1 MAIDLSKIPRLEV
14 EDGGVH
20 FRYLVFR
27 LTVEDQ
33 EGVLVRA
40 LNFQPYREELDQSII
55 NWAWQS
61 LEDTGLDESGATL
74 QVGGGGSLA
83 IDPYYETATLFG
95 ASSEYGPEEER
106 GTVARLFQEAFPDY
120 DCAQFDTK
128 ELVKTGVLRRLPLR
142 ELKSHQ
148 FRQLNVLEPLGSGD
162 RQAGYVAPE
171 LVDNPRLVDPRCD
184 IYSVIP
190 LVDFREMLDRE

>member
-14 EDGGVH
+14 EEGGVH

-83 IDPYYETATLFG
+83 INPYYETVTLFG

-106 GTVARLFQEAFPDY
+106 ETVARLFQDAFPDY
-120 DCAQFDTK
+120 
-128 ELVKTGVLRRLPLR
+128 EV
-142 ELKSHQ
+142 SWY
-148 FRQLNVLEPLGSGD
+148 PLGYFEEQEKKAKEAKAAAAAARAEKKAQKAEQASQPPASPEEEAGGQEVETASAQSSGD
-162 RQAGYVAPE
+162 GTGQSEDDG
-171 LVDNPRLVDPRCD
+171 
-184 IYSVIP
+184 S
-190 LVDFREMLDRE
+190 

>member
-1 MAIDLSKIPRLEV
+1 MAIDLSKMPRLEV

-40 LNFQPYREELDQSII
+40 LNFHPYREELDQSII

-61 LEDTGLDESGATL
+61 LEDTGLDESGPTL

-83 IDPYYETATLFG
+83 INPYYETVTLFG

-106 GTVARLFQEAFPDY
+106 ETVARLFQDAFPDY
-120 DCAQFDTK
+120 
-128 ELVKTGVLRRLPLR
+128 EV
-142 ELKSHQ
+142 SWY
-148 FRQLNVLEPLGSGD
+148 PLGYFEEQEKKAKAAKAAAAAARAEKKAQKAEQASQPPASPEKEAAGQEVETASAQPSGEGTAQSED
-162 RQAGYVAPE
+162 DG
-171 LVDNPRLVDPRCD
+171 
-184 IYSVIP
+184 S
-190 LVDFREMLDRE
+190 

>member
-14 EDGGVH
+14 EEGGVH

-83 IDPYYETATLFG
+83 INPYYETVTLFG

-106 GTVARLFQEAFPDY
+106 ETVARLFQDAFPDY
-120 DCAQFDTK
+120 
-128 ELVKTGVLRRLPLR
+128 EV
-142 ELKSHQ
+142 SWY
-148 FRQLNVLEPLGSGD
+148 PLGYFEEQEKKAKEAKAAAAAARAEKKAQKAEQASQPPASPEEEAGGQEVETASAQSSGD
-162 RQAGYVAPE
+162 GTDQSEDDG
-171 LVDNPRLVDPRCD
+171 
-184 IYSVIP
+184 S
-190 LVDFREMLDRE
+190 

>member
-14 EDGGVH
+14 EEGGVH

-83 IDPYYETATLFG
+83 INPYYETVTLFG
-95 ASSEYGPEEER
+95 ASSEYGTEEER
-106 GTVARLFQEAFPDY
+106 ETVARLFQDAFPDY
-120 DCAQFDTK
+120 
-128 ELVKTGVLRRLPLR
+128 EV
-142 ELKSHQ
+142 SWY
-148 FRQLNVLEPLGSGD
+148 PLGYFEEQEKKAKEAKAAAAAARAEKKAQKAEQASQPPASPEEEAGGQEVETASAQSSGD
-162 RQAGYVAPE
+162 GTGQSEDDG
-171 LVDNPRLVDPRCD
+171 
-184 IYSVIP
+184 S
-190 LVDFREMLDRE
+190 

>member
-14 EDGGVH
+14 EEGGVH

-74 QVGGGGSLA
+74 QVSGGGSLA
-83 IDPYYETATLFG
+83 INPYYETVTLFG

-106 GTVARLFQEAFPDY
+106 ETVARLFQDAFPDY
-120 DCAQFDTK
+120 
-128 ELVKTGVLRRLPLR
+128 EV
-142 ELKSHQ
+142 SWY
-148 FRQLNVLEPLGSGD
+148 PLGYFEEQEKKAKEAKAAAARAEKKAQKAEQASQPPASPEEEAGGQEVETASAQSSGD
-162 RQAGYVAPE
+162 GTGQSEDDG
-171 LVDNPRLVDPRCD
+171 
-184 IYSVIP
+184 S
-190 LVDFREMLDRE
+190 

>member
-83 IDPYYETATLFG
+83 INPYYETVTLFG

-106 GTVARLFQEAFPDY
+106 ETVARLFQDAFPDY
-120 DCAQFDTK
+120 
-128 ELVKTGVLRRLPLR
+128 EV
-142 ELKSHQ
+142 SWY
-148 FRQLNVLEPLGSGD
+148 PLGYFEEQEKKAKEAKAAAAAARAEKKAQKAEQTPQPPASAEGEAGGQEVETASAQPSGEGIGQSED
-162 RQAGYVAPE
+162 DG
-171 LVDNPRLVDPRCD
+171 
-184 IYSVIP
+184 S
-190 LVDFREMLDRE
+190 